1 MNCNLRKLW
10 LIVPDQL
17 PTVIRRCPKCKGKT
31 EFQNSGKFRVNA
43 NGKLLDVWLIYR
55 CSHCDTSWNMTIIE
69 RANPENI
76 DKEEYK
82 GFLSNSPQLAASYGS
97 NRELFI
103 KNKAEIVEAKSG
115 YHILKTLTITP
126 GNKEYSLEIQ
136 IKNPS
141 ALKLRA
147 DVLLAGELEVS
158 RNQIKKWFDGGLVT
172 SGQEVLLPGARVI
185 DGMLIQIK
193 KEEAIGQESLDV

>member
-1 MNCNLRKLW
+1 MNRNLRKLW

-17 PTVIRRCPKCKGKT
+17 PAVIRRCPKCKGKT

-43 NGKLLDVWLIYR
+43 NGKLIDIWLIFR

-76 DKEEYK
+76 NKTEYE
-82 GFLSNSPQLAASYGS
+82 GFLSNSHELAASYGS
-97 NRELFI
+97 DRELFI
-103 KNKAEIVEAKSG
+103 KNKAEIAELKTG
-115 YHILKTLTITP
+115 FHILKTETVTQV
-126 GNKEYSLEIQ
+126 NEAAYMEIQ

-141 ALKLRA
+141 GLKLRA
-147 DVLLAGELEVS
+147 DALLAGELALS
-158 RNQIKKWFDGGLVT
+158 RSQIKKWFDGGLVT
-172 SGQEVLLPGARVI
+172 SGQEALVPGAKVV

-193 KEEAIGQESLDV
+193 KEEAIRQESLDV

>member
-1 MNCNLRKLW
+1 MNRNLQKLW

-31 EFQNSGKFRVNA
+31 EFQNSGRFRVNA

-103 KNKAEIVEAKSG
+103 KNKAEIVEVKSG
-115 YHILKTLTITP
+115 YHILKTPSVTP
-126 GNKEYSLEIQ
+126 VNKEYSLEIQ

-147 DVLLAGELEVS
+147 DVLLAGELKVS
-158 RNQIKKWFDGGLVT
+158 RSQIKKWFDDGLVI
-172 SGQEVLLPGARVI
+172 SGQEVLLPGARVM

-193 KEEAIGQESLDV
+193 KEEANRQELLDV

>member
-1 MNCNLRKLW
+1 MNRNLRKLW

-17 PTVIRRCPKCKGKT
+17 PTVIRRCSKCKGKT

-55 CSHCDTSWNMTIIE
+55 CSHCDTSWNMTIIK

-103 KNKAEIVEAKSG
+103 KNKAEIVEVKSG
-115 YHILKTLTITP
+115 YHILKTPVITP

-158 RNQIKKWFDGGLVT
+158 RSQIKKWFDGGLVT
-172 SGQEVLLPGARVI
+172 SGQEVLLPGARVM

-193 KEEAIGQESLDV
+193 KEEVIRQELLDV

>member
-1 MNCNLRKLW
+1 MNHNLRELW
-10 LIVPDQL
+10 LIIPDQL
-17 PTVIRRCPKCKGKT
+17 PSVIRRCPKCKEKT

-43 NGKLLDVWLIYR
+43 NGRLLDVWLIYR

-76 DKEEYK
+76 EKEEYE

-97 NRELFI
+97 NRELFL
-103 KNKAEIVEAKSG
+103 KNKAEIMEVKTG
-115 YHILKTLTITP
+115 YHIRKTPAITP
-126 GNKEYSLEIQ
+126 VNKESSLEIQ

-158 RNQIKKWFDGGLVT
+158 RSQIKKWFDGGLVT
-172 SGQEVLLPGARVI
+172 SGQEVLMPGARVVN
-185 DGMLIQIK
+185 GMLIQIK
-193 KEEAIGQESLDV
+193 KEGAIRQELLDV

>member
-1 MNCNLRKLW
+1 MNCNLRKQW

-17 PTVIRRCPKCKGKT
+17 PAVIRRCPKCKRKT

-76 DKEEYK
+76 DKEEYR

-115 YHILKTLTITP
+115 YHILKTPTITP

-158 RNQIKKWFDGGLVT
+158 RSQIKKWFDDGLVT
-172 SGQEVLLPGARVI
+172 SGQAVLLPGARVM

-193 KEEAIGQESLDV
+193 KEEANRQELLDV

>member
-1 MNCNLRKLW
+1 MNRNLQKLW
-10 LIVPDQL
+10 LIVPHQL
-17 PTVIRRCPKCKGKT
+17 PTVIRRCSKCKGKT

-82 GFLSNSPQLAASYGS
+82 GFLSNSLQLAASYGS

-115 YHILKTLTITP
+115 YHILRTPTTTP

-147 DVLLAGELEVS
+147 DVLLAGELKVS
-158 RNQIKKWFDGGLVT
+158 RSHIKKWFDDGLVT

-193 KEEAIGQESLDV
+193 KEEANRQELLDV

>member
-1 MNCNLRKLW
+1 MNRNLRKLW

-17 PTVIRRCPKCKGKT
+17 PTVIRRCPKCKEKT

-76 DKEEYK
+76 DEDEYK

-103 KNKAEIVEAKSG
+103 KNKAEIVEVKSG
-115 YHILKTLTITP
+115 YHILETLTITP

-158 RNQIKKWFDGGLVT
+158 RSRIKKWFDDGLVT
-172 SGQEVLLPGARVI
+172 SGQEVLMPGARVM

-193 KEEAIGQESLDV
+193 KEEAIGQELLDV

>member
-1 MNCNLRKLW
+1 MNRNLQKLW

-115 YHILKTLTITP
+115 YHILKTPTITP

-147 DVLLAGELEVS
+147 DVLLAGSGDFRTGGSFAGGKSYGWDVNS
-158 RNQIKKWFDGGLVT
+158 DKKGR
-172 SGQEVLLPGARVI
+172 GQQAGTA
-185 DGMLIQIK
+185 
-193 KEEAIGQESLDV
+193 

>member
-1 MNCNLRKLW
+1 MNRNSRKQW

-55 CSHCDTSWNMTIIE
+55 CNHCDTSWNMTIIE

-103 KNKAEIVEAKSG
+103 KNKAEILEGKSW
-115 YHILKTLTITP
+115 YHILKTPTITP

-158 RNQIKKWFDGGLVT
+158 RSQIKKWFDDGLVT
-172 SGQEVLLPGARVI
+172 SGQAVLLPGARVM

-193 KEEAIGQESLDV
+193 KEEANRQELLDV